1 MKTYFEEKLI
11 SLISNSKLNEEEK
24 SFLIN
29 FCNKL
34 SSKGAE
40 TICLKI
46 LSLEDKDDYMISL
59 IYGTKISEFLEKL
72 EYLDKKT
79 KKDMLQL
86 ATSIFGW
93 QSKKLYDDIVSG
105 KISSK
110 ENAFDVKKI
119 EIDLTNTISLISGG
133 LSEIINEG
141 AKSRDSEKLEFLRK
155 KIQNHE

>member
-11 SLISNSKLNEEEK
+11 SLISNSKLSEDEK
-24 SFLIN
+24 SFLTN

-34 SSKGAE
+34 SSKDAE

-46 LSLEDKDDYMISL
+46 MSLENKDDYMISL

-93 QSKKLYDDIVSG
+93 QSKKLYEDVVSG
-105 KISSK
+105 KITSC
-110 ENAFDVKKI
+110 EDELDAKKI
-119 EIDLTNTISLISGG
+119 ENDLSNAISLIGG
-133 LSEIINEG
+133 CFSEIISNG
-141 AKSRDSEKLEFLRK
+141 ASSRDNKKLELLRNK
-155 KIQNHE
+155 LQNHE